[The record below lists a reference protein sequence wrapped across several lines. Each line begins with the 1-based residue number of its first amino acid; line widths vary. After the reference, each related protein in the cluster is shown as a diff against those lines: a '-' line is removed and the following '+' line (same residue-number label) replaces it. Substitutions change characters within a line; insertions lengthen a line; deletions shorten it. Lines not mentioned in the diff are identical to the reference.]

1 MDLEKGF
8 FAKVIGK
15 LFHLIG
21 LISQTYS
28 KITLQWHLD
37 LTTMYIMSWG
47 KYYWKY
53 HVNYYN

>member
-37 LTTMYIMSWG
+37 LTTMYIMS
-47 KYYWKY
+47 
-53 HVNYYN
+53 